1 MATLHATASSSAF
14 GVHRLK
20 RGIEAFFAGISAWYD
35 NYLTA
40 LSRSEEF
47 QRLND
52 MSDTRLAELGLRR
65 EDIARHVFRDVAGQ

>member
-1 MATLHATASSSAF
+1 MATLHAPASSSTF
-14 GVHRLK
+14 GLSSLK
-20 RGIEAFFAGISAWYD
+20 HGVAIVVAGFSTWYD

-52 MSDTRLAELGLRR
+52 MPDTRLAEMGLRR

>member
-1 MATLHATASSSAF
+1 MATLHATAPSSAL
-14 GVHRLK
+14 GVTRLK
-20 RGIEAFFAGISAWYD
+20 HGVETVFAGISTWYE

-52 MSDTRLAELGLRR
+52 MSDARLAEMGLRR